1 MTNPTDSPTVLIIED
16 DPNIQRT
23 LASTLATNY
32 AVRVASTGE
41 EGLKKCEEAAPD
53 VVLLDLML
61 PQISGLAVLRTLK
74 KTKSDLP
81 VIMMTAFA
89 QINTVVEAI
98 KLGAADYLEKPLDPQ
113 RLIDQIQ
120 QIVSTRSQAPK
131 NPRNGILGESP
142 AIARVWRLIERFGP
156 TDIPIL
162 LQGETGTGKG
172 MFARTI
178 HRLSK
183 RGNGPFVDI
192 DCSTIPEQLAESE
205 LFGYEDGAFTGAGK
219 KKPGK
224 VMFAD
229 QGTLFLDEIGTLGLP
244 TQAKLLTLIEQQQFM
259 PLGARDPRSRRLNAR
274 FIAAT
279 NVPLREAV
287 ETGAFRGDLYHR
299 LNGITIELPP
309 LRERS
314 EDIVLLA
321 LEFLREQ
328 RIRVGKPELEFSPEA
343 MEAICSYPWPGNV
356 RELQRAISA
365 AVILADEKIMPEDL
379 PEAVKPVRK
388 ARAAAASASAG
399 SLHDDDLLSAELPS
413 TTDQSPVLDLGRF
426 KEWIGRE
433 AQKRVI
439 EELQRRTKANHQ
451 ELARML
457 HVDPKTLRS
466 RLKQN

>member
-1 MTNPTDSPTVLIIED
+1 MKDRIDSPTVLIIED
-16 DPNIQRT
+16 DLSIQRT
-23 LASTLATNY
+23 LTSTLATSY
-32 AVRVASTGE
+32 SVRVASTGE
-41 EGLKKCEEAAPD
+41 EGLKQCAEATPD

-61 PQISGLAVLRTLK
+61 PQISGLTVLRELK
-74 KTKSDLP
+74 KTRSDLP

-89 QINTVVEAI
+89 EINTVVEAI
-98 KLGAADYLEKPLDPQ
+98 KLGAADYLEKPLNPH
-113 RLIDQIQ
+113 RLVDEIQ
-120 QIVSTRSQAPK
+120 KIVSTRTRTVK
-131 NPRNGILGESP
+131 NSRCGIIGESP
-142 AIARVWRLIERFGP
+142 AIARVWRLIERLGP

-172 MFARTI
+172 MFARAI
-178 HRLSK
+178 HQVSK
-183 RGNGPFVDI
+183 RASGPFVDI

-224 VMFAD
+224 VLFAD

-259 PLGARDPRSRRLNAR
+259 PLGSRDPRNRRVNAR

-279 NVPLREAV
+279 NVSLRHAV

-309 LRERS
+309 LRQRGA
-314 EDIVLLA
+314 DIALLA
-321 LEFLREQ
+321 AEFLREQ
-328 RIRVGKPELEFSPEA
+328 RLRCGKPWLEFSPEA
-343 MEAICSYPWPGNV
+343 MEAICTYPWPGNV

-365 AVILADEKIMPEDL
+365 AVVMADDSIKPEDL
-379 PEAVKPVRK
+379 PEQVTPVS
-388 ARAAAASASAG
+388 SANVAPAITETEQQ
-399 SLHDDDLLSAELPS
+399 DDGNSSGEPQYGKDH
-413 TTDQSPVLDLGRF
+413 SPVLDLGRF
-426 KEWIGRE
+426 KEWVGRE
-433 AQKRVI
+433 AQRRVI
-439 EELQRRTKANHQ
+439 EELQKRTNANHQ

-457 HVDPKTLRS
+457 GVDPKTLRS